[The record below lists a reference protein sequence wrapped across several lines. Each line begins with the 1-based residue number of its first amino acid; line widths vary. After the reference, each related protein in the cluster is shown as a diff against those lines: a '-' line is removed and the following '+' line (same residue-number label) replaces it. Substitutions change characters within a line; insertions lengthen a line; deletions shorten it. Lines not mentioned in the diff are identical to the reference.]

1 MTLHLRLNVDGAL
14 RQLPGLP
21 ATVASALAAVRNDS
35 VGDDRLAEIL
45 QQDPGFANTVLA
57 VLATRFFDAGS
68 GEAGVRAVCRSA
80 PRLTLEQAMI
90 VAAVLR
96 QLPGGGDQWFDR
108 HAFWEHSAGVGVIAA
123 ALAASL
129 GRDQQQAFT
138 AGLLHDLGRI
148 VLDVYFPREFQG
160 VVRYRQRH
168 DTWIRDAEV
177 AVLGFDHCM
186 LGGSVAVRWGLPV
199 DLVEAVCS
207 HHTPEAANVHHD
219 VTQMV
224 HLADVLARGLQ
235 IGDPGDDTI
244 PMFSQRAMKR
254 LGLNWKTLRSVLR
267 EVDQELPGVQDFV
280 RLAVCHDACVSA

>member
-1 MTLHLRLNVDGAL
+1 MTLHLRMDVDGAL

-21 ATVASALAAVRNDS
+21 ATVSGALAAVRNDG
-35 VGDDRLAEIL
+35 VGADRLAEIL
-45 QQDPGFANTVLA
+45 QQDPGFAHAVLTVLD
-57 VLATRFFDAGS
+57 TPFFGAGS
-68 GEAGVRAVCRSA
+68 GESGVRGICRSTS
-80 PRLTLEQAMI
+80 RVTLERAMI
-90 VAAVLR
+90 AAAVLR

-108 HAFWEHSAGVGVIAA
+108 YAFWEHSVGVGVIAR
-123 ALAASL
+123 ALATNL
-129 GRDQQQAFT
+129 GQDEQQAFT

-148 VLDVYFPREFQG
+148 ALDVYFPREFQG

-177 AVLGFDHCM
+177 AVLGFDHCVF
-186 LGGSVAVRWGLPV
+186 GGSVAVRWGLPV

-219 VTQMV
+219 VTRMV

-244 PMFSQRAMKR
+244 PMLSQSAMKR
-254 LGLNWKTLRSVLR
+254 LGL
-267 EVDQELPGVQDFV
+267 
-280 RLAVCHDACVSA
+280 

>member
-21 ATVASALAAVRNDS
+21 ATVTGALAAVRNDS
-35 VGDDRLAEIL
+35 VGGDRLAEIL
-45 QQDPGFANTVLA
+45 QQDPGFAGA
-57 VLATRFFDAGS
+57 VLATLDTPFFNAGT
-68 GEAGVRAVCRSA
+68 GELGVRTVCRST
-80 PRLTLEQAMI
+80 PRVTLERAMI
-90 VAAVLR
+90 VAAVMR

-108 HAFWEHSAGVGVIAA
+108 HAFWEHSVGVGVIAR

-129 GRDQQQAFT
+129 GQDEQQAFT

-186 LGGSVAVRWGLPV
+186 LGGMVAVRWGLPV

-219 VTQMV
+219 VTPMV
-224 HLADVLARGLQ
+224 HLGDVLARGLQ

-244 PMFSQRAMKR
+244 PMLSQAAMKR
-254 LGLNWKTLRSVLR
+254 LGLNWKTLRRVLKN
-267 EVDQELPGVQDFV
+267 VDDQLPAGRDLVHV
-280 RLAVCHDACVSA
+280 AVGHDACATA